1 MDGESRRFALQ
12 SCCKGV
18 GYKESLIKK
27 NGILRFYAINNN
39 SKRKVMNIVGE
50 ETLIDTSNL

>member
-27 NGILRFYAINNN
+27 KME
-39 SKRKVMNIVGE
+39 SSDSMQ
-50 ETLIDTSNL
+50 